1 MNDAQAVESALAAL
15 DRNDD
20 GSVDEKSLIEAV
32 AELIDF
38 DADAEKMRRAKA
50 AVHRL
55 RRPGSTAPAGQL
67 TFPALLPYSYEPA
80 RLIADNEGHVVEQAA
95 ARPEFKRAEAE
106 RARLNA
112 RRASEWANRKT
123 GESEA
128 YAAWAIEQLLRGRG
142 LHEVTFDNFVRES
155 GVWSDGEAEVESD
168 GGEAA

>member
-1 MNDAQAVESALAAL
+1 MNDALAVENALATL
-15 DRNDD
+15 ERNDD
-20 GSVDEKSLIEAV
+20 GSVDEKALIEAV

-38 DADAEKMRRAKA
+38 DADAERMRRAKA
-50 AVHRL
+50 AVNRL

-67 TFPALLPYSYEPA
+67 TFPTLLPYAYEPR
-80 RLIADNEGHVVEQAA
+80 RLIADNDGHVVEQAE

-106 RARLNA
+106 RARNNA

-128 YAAWAIEQLLRGRG
+128 YAAWAIEQFRKRRKAS
-142 LHEVTFDNFVRES
+142 EVTFDNFVRES
-155 GVWSDGEAEVESD
+155 GVWSDSEAEPEPD